1 MLTLNNIKNYHI
13 FFIQLKFILV
23 VEALEEVALVAIL
36 YLASFLLKMVLVEVL
51 NLVLFHLL
59 PKEFKNLLI
68 LVAYFVC
75 LQLVD

>member
-1 MLTLNNIKNYHI
+1 MLALNNIKNHHKL
-13 FFIQLKFILV
+13 FIQLKFILV

-36 YLASFLLKMVLVEVL
+36 YLASFLSKMVLVEVL

-75 LQLVD
+75 LRLVD